1 MDPKRYNRN
10 NLIRLSSKTTAIRTD
25 GTFCLEIMVTVLDD
39 TNFDISLASGSLDI
53 PEKWLYKFLFMMVTE
68 SCPSNPRE
76 LFCLYTSFRSILT
89 LDVQNNWHLKNAAI
103 RFVAQGCT
111 RALHFTDS
119 QRHSEDFK
127 KFRRMETS
135 PDIPMPHIL
144 R

>member
-10 NLIRLSSKTTAIRTD
+10 NLIRLSSKITAIRTD

-39 TNFDISLASGSLDI
+39 TNLDISLASGSLDI
-53 PEKWLYKFLFMMVTE
+53 PKKWPYKFPFMMVAE
-68 SCPSNPRE
+68 NCRSNPRE
-76 LFCLYTSFRSILT
+76 YLRLHMFFRSILT
-89 LDVQNNWHLKNAAI
+89 LDVQNNWQLKNAAI

-119 QRHSEDFK
+119 QRYSEDFK
-127 KFRRMETS
+127 KSRRMETR